1 VSFSCRYLA
10 ILVPDLGAA
19 EAFYTRA
26 FDLELRF
33 RESKQGDESWYTIR
47 GDLGWDEIAQQG
59 ISVDM
64 VALGREE
71 FVLALFQGSPREG
84 TLYEIC
90 VAVEAAEVEATR
102 GRLPDHVV
110 VEESAPRWLRFVD
123 PFGFRWAV
131 RDRDVPFRS
140 SGEIAKR
147 WIG

>member
-1 VSFSCRYLA
+1 MSFSCRYLA
-10 ILVPDLGAA
+10 IHVPDLGAA
-19 EAFYTRA
+19 EGFYTRV

-47 GDLGWDEIAQQG
+47 DDLRSDEIDQRL
-59 ISVDM
+59 ITVDM

-90 VAVEAAEVEATR
+90 IGVDAAEVEATEA
-102 GRLPDHVV
+102 RLPSDVV
-110 VEESAPRWLRFVD
+110 VEESAPGWLRFVD

-140 SGEIAKR
+140 SGEIAER
-147 WIG
+147 WVG